1 MAHLCVNMTRLRDTQ
16 TAGKHC
22 FWVYL
27 WERFTF
33 ELVGWVKQMAFSSVG
48 GQLPIFSG
56 PE

>member
-33 ELVGWVKQMAFSSVG
+33 ELVGRVKQMAFSSVG